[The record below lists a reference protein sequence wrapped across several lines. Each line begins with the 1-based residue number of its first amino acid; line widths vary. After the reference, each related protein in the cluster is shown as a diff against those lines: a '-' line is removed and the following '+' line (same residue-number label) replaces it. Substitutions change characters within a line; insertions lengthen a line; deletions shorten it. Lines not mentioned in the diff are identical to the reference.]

1 MNIWLILGIIALAF
15 AIGLLFGRLYNA
27 RTIKKQSQGRLA
39 DVSEPVA
46 YSDDVRGL
54 VRAGRKIEAIKRYRE
69 ETGVGLKEAKNA
81 VDRLYA
87 EISPPGRFTAMNESQ
102 EYSDEGLGSGSLRR
116 ERMDDSVAYSD
127 EVRSLVRAG
136 RKIEAIKRYREEM
149 GVGLKEAK
157 DAVDRLEAKL
167 RMGNGRY

>member
-1 MNIWLILGIIALAF
+1 MNIWLILGVIVAAF
-15 AIGLLFGRLYNA
+15 AIGLLFGRFYHA

-69 ETGVGLKEAKNA
+69 ETGVGLKEAK
-81 VDRLYA
+81 
-87 EISPPGRFTAMNESQ
+87 
-102 EYSDEGLGSGSLRR
+102 
-116 ERMDDSVAYSD
+116 
-127 EVRSLVRAG
+127 
-136 RKIEAIKRYREEM
+136 
-149 GVGLKEAK
+149 